1 MDEHVIRAT
10 RGGRRHELEA
20 DPARSKRAHELDVR
34 QRRGLA
40 GADEDDLGLERERGG
55 EIVEPKRPRILRR
68 PIGDDALGAD
78 DEIARDPAIADQ
90 NPAPLPSADEVLH
103 GRFAGE
109 LHAEDYMIR
118 IERRAA
124 VPGAEDWD
132 WPAGLDPV
140 LRRVLARRPIASPAE
155 LELKLKHLV
164 PVGRFGALAR
174 AVELLRAHR
183 EDRIVIVGDFDAD
196 GATSAALAVLTLRDL
211 GFADVRFFIPDRFAL
226 GYGLSPEAVDALAT
240 QEPRLIVTV
249 DNGISSVAGVAAA
262 RARGIDVLVT
272 DHHLP
277 PTVLPDANAIVNP
290 NLADSDFPGKQL
302 AGVGV
307 LFYVLAAL
315 GKAVG
320 SPTAVSQYLDLVAL
334 GTVADLVRLDRL
346 NRILVAEGIARIRA
360 GACRPGVR
368 ALCEVA
374 GVAASE
380 ATAETLGFHV
390 APRLNA
396 AGRLDDMTIG
406 VRCLLASSNAEAASL
421 AATLHDLNRDRRAL
435 EAQMQAEALA
445 LLESTPEFD
454 RAALPCL
461 ICLLAPNWHEG
472 LVGLIASR
480 IKDRYHRPTF
490 AFAPA
495 EGGLLKGS
503 GRSIAGFHLRDA
515 LADVD
520 ARHPGLIARYGGH
533 AMAAGLTLP
542 AAGFERVRQ
551 ALEEVAAAKLEAESL
566 TARTLT
572 DGELAPEEM
581 TLTVARALRDFGP
594 WGQGFP
600 EPCFDGRFELV
611 DRRLLKEAHLKMT
624 LRPVAGRATVD
635 AIAFNRGDSDWPAGT
650 ELQCVYRLAVND
662 YRATSRV
669 QLVVSHVD
677 AVS

>member
-1 MDEHVIRAT
+1 
-10 RGGRRHELEA
+10 
-20 DPARSKRAHELDVR
+20 
-34 QRRGLA
+34 
-40 GADEDDLGLERERGG
+40 
-55 EIVEPKRPRILRR
+55 
-68 PIGDDALGAD
+68 
-78 DEIARDPAIADQ
+78 
-90 NPAPLPSADEVLH
+90 
-103 GRFAGE
+103 
-109 LHAEDYMIR
+109 MIR
-118 IERRAA
+118 IERRTAI
-124 VPGAEDWD
+124 PGADGWD
-132 WPAGLDPV
+132 WPSGLHPV

-164 PVGRFGALAR
+164 PVGQFGALGR
-174 AVELLRAHR
+174 AVELLIAHR
-183 EDRIVIVGDFDAD
+183 DDRIVIVGDFDAD

-226 GYGLSPEAVDALAT
+226 GYGLSPEAVDALRI

-277 PTVLPDANAIVNP
+277 PAVLPDANAIVNP

-315 GKAVG
+315 GRALG
-320 SPTAVSQYLDLVAL
+320 SPTAVSRYLDLVAL

-346 NRILVAEGIARIRA
+346 NRILVAEGIGRIRA

-374 GVAASE
+374 GVVASE

-406 VRCLLASSNAEAASL
+406 VRCLLATSDAEAAPL
-421 AATLHDLNRDRRAL
+421 AATLHELNRDRRAL
-435 EAQMQAEALA
+435 ETRMQEEALA
-445 LLESTPEFD
+445 LLETTPLD
-454 RAALPCL
+454 HATLPSL
-461 ICLLAPNWHEG
+461 ICLSAPNWHEG

-495 EGGLLKGS
+495 DGGMLKGS
-503 GRSIAGFHLRDA
+503 GRSIVGFHLRDA

-520 ARHPGLIARYGGH
+520 ARYPGLIVRYGGH

-542 AAGFERVRQ
+542 AAGFERLRQ
-551 ALEEVAAAKLEAESL
+551 ALGEVAAAKLEADSL

-581 TLTVARALRDFGP
+581 TLVVARALRDFGP

-600 EPCFDGRFELV
+600 EPSFDGRFELV
-611 DRRLLKEAHLKMT
+611 DQRLLKDMHLKMT
-624 LRPVAGRATVD
+624 LRPVAGRTTVS
-635 AIAFNRGDSDWPAGT
+635 AIAFNRGAADWPAGT
-650 ELQCVYRLAVND
+650 ELQCVYRLTVND
-662 YRATSRV
+662 YQAISQV

>member
-1 MDEHVIRAT
+1 
-10 RGGRRHELEA
+10 
-20 DPARSKRAHELDVR
+20 
-34 QRRGLA
+34 
-40 GADEDDLGLERERGG
+40 
-55 EIVEPKRPRILRR
+55 
-68 PIGDDALGAD
+68 
-78 DEIARDPAIADQ
+78 
-90 NPAPLPSADEVLH
+90 
-103 GRFAGE
+103 
-109 LHAEDYMIR
+109 MIR
-118 IERRAA
+118 IERRTAI
-124 VPGAEDWD
+124 PGADGWN
-132 WPAGLDPV
+132 WPEGLHPV

-164 PVGRFGALAR
+164 PVGQFSALAR
-174 AVELLRAHR
+174 AVELLIAHR
-183 EDRIVIVGDFDAD
+183 DDRIVIVGDFDAD

-226 GYGLSPEAVDALAT
+226 GYGLSPEAVDALRV

-249 DNGISSVAGVAAA
+249 DNGISSVAGVKAA

-277 PTVLPDANAIVNP
+277 PAVLPDANAIVNP

-315 GKAVG
+315 GRTMGA
-320 SPTAVSQYLDLVAL
+320 PTAVSKYLDLVAL

-346 NRILVAEGIARIRA
+346 NRILVAEGIGRIRA

-406 VRCLLASSNAEAASL
+406 VRCLLATSDAEAARL
-421 AATLHDLNRDRRAL
+421 AATLHELNRDRRAL
-435 EAQMQAEALA
+435 EARMQEEALA
-445 LLESTPEFD
+445 LLESTELD
-454 RAALPCL
+454 RTTLPSL
-461 ICLLAPNWHEG
+461 ICLSAPGWHEG

-495 EGGLLKGS
+495 DGGMLKGS
-503 GRSIAGFHLRDA
+503 GRSIGGFHLRDA

-520 ARHPGLIARYGGH
+520 ARNPGLIARYGGH

-542 AAGFERVRQ
+542 AAGFERLRQ
-551 ALEEVAAAKLEAESL
+551 ALEEVAATKLEADAL
-566 TARTLT
+566 AARALT

-581 TLTVARALRDFGP
+581 TLAVARALRDFGP

-611 DRRLLKEAHLKMT
+611 DQRVLKETHLKMT
-624 LRPVAGRATVD
+624 LRPVAGRATVS
-635 AIAFNRGDSDWPAGT
+635 AIAFNRGATDWPAGT
-650 ELQCVYRLAVND
+650 ELHCVYRLTVND
-662 YRATSRV
+662 YQAMSQV

>member
-1 MDEHVIRAT
+1 
-10 RGGRRHELEA
+10 
-20 DPARSKRAHELDVR
+20 
-34 QRRGLA
+34 
-40 GADEDDLGLERERGG
+40 
-55 EIVEPKRPRILRR
+55 
-68 PIGDDALGAD
+68 
-78 DEIARDPAIADQ
+78 
-90 NPAPLPSADEVLH
+90 
-103 GRFAGE
+103 
-109 LHAEDYMIR
+109 MIR
-118 IERRAA
+118 IERRLA
-124 VPGAEDWD
+124 VPGAESWD
-132 WPAGLDPV
+132 WPVGLHPV

-174 AVELLRAHR
+174 AVELLTAHR
-183 EDRIVIVGDFDAD
+183 DDRIVIVGDFDAD
-196 GATSAALAVLTLRDL
+196 GATSAALGVLTLRDL

-226 GYGLSPEAVDALAT
+226 GYGLSPEAVDPVAA
-240 QEPRLIVTV
+240 QEPRLLVTV

-277 PTVLPDANAIVNP
+277 PAVLPDANAIVNP
-290 NLADSDFPGKQL
+290 NLPDSDFPGKQL

-374 GVAASE
+374 GVAARE

-406 VRCLLASSNAEAASL
+406 VRCLLAESDAEAARL

-435 EAQMQAEALA
+435 EARMQEEALA
-445 LLESTPEFD
+445 LLESTELD
-454 RAALPCL
+454 QATLPSL
-461 ICLLAPNWHEG
+461 ICLSAPNWHEG

-495 EGGLLKGS
+495 EGGMLKGS

-520 ARHPGLIARYGGH
+520 VRHPGLIVRYGGH

-542 AAGFERVRQ
+542 AAGLERLRH
-551 ALEEVAAAKLEAESL
+551 ALEEVAAEKLEADAL
-566 TARTLT
+566 AARALT
-572 DGELAPEEM
+572 DGELLPEEM

-600 EPCFDGRFELV
+600 EPSFDGRFELV
-611 DRRLLKEAHLKMT
+611 DRRLLKDAHLKMT
-624 LRPVAGRATVD
+624 LRPLASDAKIE
-635 AIAFNRGDSDWPAGT
+635 AIAFNRGDTDWPAGT
-650 ELQCVYRLAVND
+650 ELHCVYRLAIND

>member
-1 MDEHVIRAT
+1 MT
-10 RGGRRHELEA
+10 
-20 DPARSKRAHELDVR
+20 
-34 QRRGLA
+34 
-40 GADEDDLGLERERGG
+40 
-55 EIVEPKRPRILRR
+55 
-68 PIGDDALGAD
+68 
-78 DEIARDPAIADQ
+78 
-90 NPAPLPSADEVLH
+90 
-103 GRFAGE
+103 
-109 LHAEDYMIR
+109 R
-118 IERRAA
+118 IERRPA
-124 VPGAEDWD
+124 VSGADDWD
-132 WPAGLDPV
+132 WPAGLHPV
-140 LRRVLARRPIASPAE
+140 LRRVLARRALNSPAE

-164 PVGRFGALAR
+164 PVGQFSALAR
-174 AVELLRAHR
+174 AVELLITHR
-183 EDRIVIVGDFDAD
+183 NDRIVIVGDFDAD

-226 GYGLSPEAVDALAT
+226 GYGLSPEAVDALAA
-240 QEPRLIVTV
+240 QEPRLLVTV

-277 PTVLPDANAIVNP
+277 PAVLPDANAIVNP
-290 NLADSDFPGKQL
+290 NLVDSDFPGKQL

-406 VRCLLASSNAEAASL
+406 VRCLLAASDAEAARL
-421 AATLHDLNRDRRAL
+421 ASTLHDLNRDRRAL
-435 EAQMQAEALA
+435 EARMQTEALE
-445 LLESTPEFD
+445 LLESATELD
-454 RAALPCL
+454 QAALPGL
-461 ICLLAPNWHEG
+461 ICLRGANWHEG

-490 AFAPA
+490 AFAPG
-495 EGGLLKGS
+495 EGGMLKGS
-503 GRSIAGFHLRDA
+503 GRSIPGFHLRDA

-520 ARHPGLIARYGGH
+520 ARHPGLIVRYGGH

-542 AAGFERVRQ
+542 AAGFERVQQ
-551 ALEEVAAAKLEAESL
+551 ALEEVAAAKLEADSL
-566 TARTLT
+566 AARVFT
-572 DGELAPEEM
+572 DGELAPDEM
-581 TLTVARALRDFGP
+581 TLKVARVLRDFGP

-611 DRRLLKEAHLKMT
+611 NQRLLKESHLKMI
-624 LRPVAGRATVD
+624 LRPLFGRATVD
-635 AIAFNRGDSDWPAGT
+635 AIAFNRGAEDWPAGT
-650 ELQCVYRLAVND
+650 KLHCVYRLTVND
-662 YRATSRV
+662 YQATSKV

>member
-1 MDEHVIRAT
+1 MV
-10 RGGRRHELEA
+10 
-20 DPARSKRAHELDVR
+20 
-34 QRRGLA
+34 
-40 GADEDDLGLERERGG
+40 
-55 EIVEPKRPRILRR
+55 
-68 PIGDDALGAD
+68 
-78 DEIARDPAIADQ
+78 
-90 NPAPLPSADEVLH
+90 
-103 GRFAGE
+103 
-109 LHAEDYMIR
+109 R
-118 IERRAA
+118 IERRSAT
-124 VPGAEDWD
+124 PGAEGWE
-132 WPAGLDPV
+132 WPHGLNPV

-174 AVELLRAHR
+174 AVDLLLAHR
-183 EDRIVIVGDFDAD
+183 DERIVIVGDFDAD
-196 GATSAALAVLTLRDL
+196 GATSAALGVLTLRDL

-226 GYGLSPEAVDALAT
+226 GYGLSPEAVDALAD
-240 QEPRLIVTV
+240 QAPRLIVTV

-277 PTVLPDANAIVNP
+277 PAVLPDANAIVNP

-307 LFYVLAAL
+307 LFYVLAAV
-315 GKAVG
+315 GKAAG

-334 GTVADLVRLDRL
+334 GTVADLVHLDRL

-360 GACRPGVR
+360 GSCRPGIR

-374 GVAASE
+374 GVRASD

-406 VRCLLASSNAEAASL
+406 VRCLLAESAAEATQL

-435 EAQMQAEALA
+435 EARMQGEALE
-445 LLESTPEFD
+445 LLES
-454 RAALPCL
+454 AAELKRETLPSV
-461 ICLLAPNWHEG
+461 ICLYSDGWHEG

-480 IKDRYHRPTF
+480 IKERYHRPTF
-490 AFAPA
+490 AFAPG
-495 EGGLLKGS
+495 EGGMLKGS

-515 LADVD
+515 LAEVD
-520 ARHPGLIARYGGH
+520 ARHPGLIVRYGGH

-542 AAGFERVRQ
+542 AAAFEPLQR
-551 ALEEVAAAKLEAESL
+551 ALEDVGAAKLETDAL
-566 TARTLT
+566 TQRVLT
-572 DGELAPEEM
+572 DGELAPDEM
-581 TLTVARALRDFGP
+581 TLAVARALRDFGP

-600 EPCFDGRFELV
+600 EPCFDGCFELV
-611 DRRLLKEAHLKMT
+611 DQRLLKDAHLKMT
-624 LRPVAGRATVD
+624 LRPLESRATVS
-635 AIAFNRGDSDWPAGT
+635 AIAFNRGATDWPAGAQ
-650 ELQCVYRLAVND
+650 LRVVYRLAVND
-662 YRATSRV
+662 WQATSSV
-669 QLVVSHVD
+669 QLVVSHID

>member
-1 MDEHVIRAT
+1 VI
-10 RGGRRHELEA
+10 
-20 DPARSKRAHELDVR
+20 
-34 QRRGLA
+34 
-40 GADEDDLGLERERGG
+40 
-55 EIVEPKRPRILRR
+55 
-68 PIGDDALGAD
+68 
-78 DEIARDPAIADQ
+78 
-90 NPAPLPSADEVLH
+90 
-103 GRFAGE
+103 
-109 LHAEDYMIR
+109 
-118 IERRAA
+118 
-124 VPGAEDWD
+124 PGAEGWD
-132 WPAGLDPV
+132 WPVGLHPV

-164 PVGRFGALAR
+164 PVGQFGALAR
-174 AVELLRAHR
+174 AVEVLLAHR
-183 EDRIVIVGDFDAD
+183 DDRILIVGDFDAD

-211 GFADVRFFIPDRFAL
+211 GFADVRFFIPDRFTL
-226 GYGLSPEAVDALAT
+226 GYGLSAEAVDVLGM

-277 PTVLPDANAIVNP
+277 PAVLPDANAIVNP
-290 NLADSDFPGKQL
+290 NLVDSDFPGKQL

-315 GKAVG
+315 GRALG
-320 SPTAVSQYLDLVAL
+320 SPTVVSRYLDLVAL

-346 NRILVAEGIARIRA
+346 NRILVAEGISRIRA
-360 GACRPGVR
+360 GACRPGLR

-406 VRCLLASSNAEAASL
+406 VRCLLATSDVEAARL
-421 AATLHDLNRDRRAL
+421 AATLHELNRDRRAL
-435 EAQMQAEALA
+435 EAHMQEEALA
-445 LLESTPEFD
+445 LLESAGLEHAT
-454 RAALPCL
+454 LPNL
-461 ICLLAPNWHEG
+461 ICLSAPNWHEG

-495 EGGLLKGS
+495 DGGMLKGS

-520 ARHPGLIARYGGH
+520 ARHPGLITRYGGH

-542 AAGFERVRQ
+542 AAGFERLRQ
-551 ALEEVAAAKLEAESL
+551 ALGEVAAAKLEADAL
-566 TARTLT
+566 AARALT

-581 TLTVARALRDFGP
+581 TLAVARELRDFGP

-611 DRRLLKEAHLKMT
+611 DQRLLKETHLKMT
-624 LRPVAGRATVD
+624 LRPVAGRTTVS
-635 AIAFNRGDSDWPAGT
+635 AIAFNRGAADWPAGT
-650 ELQCVYRLAVND
+650 ELHCVYRLAVND
-662 YRATSRV
+662 YQAMSRV
-669 QLVVSHVD
+669 QLVISHVD

>member
-1 MDEHVIRAT
+1 
-10 RGGRRHELEA
+10 
-20 DPARSKRAHELDVR
+20 
-34 QRRGLA
+34 
-40 GADEDDLGLERERGG
+40 
-55 EIVEPKRPRILRR
+55 
-68 PIGDDALGAD
+68 
-78 DEIARDPAIADQ
+78 
-90 NPAPLPSADEVLH
+90 
-103 GRFAGE
+103 
-109 LHAEDYMIR
+109 MIR
-118 IERRAA
+118 IERRTAI
-124 VPGAEDWD
+124 PGADGWD
-132 WPAGLDPV
+132 WPEGLHPV
-140 LRRVLARRPIASPAE
+140 LRRVLARRSIASPAE

-164 PVGRFGALAR
+164 PVGQFGALAR
-174 AVELLRAHR
+174 AVELLLAHR
-183 EDRIVIVGDFDAD
+183 DDRIVIVGDFDAD

-226 GYGLSPEAVDALAT
+226 GYGLSPEAVDALLT

-277 PTVLPDANAIVNP
+277 PAVLPDANAIVNP

-315 GKAVG
+315 GRALG
-320 SPTAVSQYLDLVAL
+320 MPTAVSRYLDLVAL

-346 NRILVAEGIARIRA
+346 NRILVSEGIGRIRA

-406 VRCLLASSNAEAASL
+406 VRCLLATSDAEAAPL
-421 AATLHDLNRDRRAL
+421 AATLHELNRDRRAL
-435 EAQMQAEALA
+435 EARMQEEALA
-445 LLESTPEFD
+445 LLESTD
-454 RAALPCL
+454 LDGATLPSL
-461 ICLLAPNWHEG
+461 ICLSAPSWHEG

-495 EGGLLKGS
+495 DGGMLKGS

-520 ARHPGLIARYGGH
+520 AQHPGLIVRYGGH
-533 AMAAGLTLP
+533 AMAAGLTVA
-542 AAGFERVRQ
+542 AAGFERLRQ
-551 ALEEVAAAKLEAESL
+551 ALVEVAAAKLEADSL
-566 TARTLT
+566 AARTLT

-600 EPCFDGRFELV
+600 EPCFDGHFELV
-611 DRRLLKEAHLKMT
+611 DHRLLKDAHLKMT
-624 LRPVAGRATVD
+624 LRPVAGRTTVS
-635 AIAFNRGDSDWPAGT
+635 AIAFNRGAADWAAGT
-650 ELQCVYRLAVND
+650 QLHCVYRLTVND
-662 YRATSRV
+662 YQAMPQL

>member
-1 MDEHVIRAT
+1 
-10 RGGRRHELEA
+10 
-20 DPARSKRAHELDVR
+20 
-34 QRRGLA
+34 
-40 GADEDDLGLERERGG
+40 
-55 EIVEPKRPRILRR
+55 
-68 PIGDDALGAD
+68 
-78 DEIARDPAIADQ
+78 
-90 NPAPLPSADEVLH
+90 
-103 GRFAGE
+103 
-109 LHAEDYMIR
+109 
-118 IERRAA
+118 
-124 VPGAEDWD
+124 
-132 WPAGLDPV
+132 
-140 LRRVLARRPIASPAE
+140 
-155 LELKLKHLV
+155 
-164 PVGRFGALAR
+164 
-174 AVELLRAHR
+174 
-183 EDRIVIVGDFDAD
+183 
-196 GATSAALAVLTLRDL
+196 L
-211 GFADVRFFIPDRFAL
+211 GFADVRFFIPDRFTL
-226 GYGLSPEAVDALAT
+226 GYGLSAEAVDVLGM

-277 PTVLPDANAIVNP
+277 PAVLPDANAIVNP
-290 NLADSDFPGKQL
+290 NLVDSDFPGKQL

-315 GKAVG
+315 GRALG
-320 SPTAVSQYLDLVAL
+320 SPPVVSRYLDLVAL

-346 NRILVAEGIARIRA
+346 NRILVAEGISRIRA
-360 GACRPGVR
+360 GACRPGLR

-406 VRCLLASSNAEAASL
+406 VRCLLATSDVEAARL
-421 AATLHDLNRDRRAL
+421 AATLHELNRDRRAL
-435 EAQMQAEALA
+435 EAHMQEEALA
-445 LLESTPEFD
+445 LLESAGLEHAT
-454 RAALPCL
+454 LPNL
-461 ICLLAPNWHEG
+461 ICLSAPNWHEG

-495 EGGLLKGS
+495 DGGMLKGS

-520 ARHPGLIARYGGH
+520 ARHPGLITRYGGH

-542 AAGFERVRQ
+542 AAGFERLRQ
-551 ALEEVAAAKLEAESL
+551 ALGEVAAAKLEADAL
-566 TARTLT
+566 AARALT

-581 TLTVARALRDFGP
+581 TLAVARELRDFGP

-611 DRRLLKEAHLKMT
+611 DQRLLKETHLKMT
-624 LRPVAGRATVD
+624 LRPVAGRTTVS
-635 AIAFNRGDSDWPAGT
+635 AIAFNRGAADWPAGT
-650 ELQCVYRLAVND
+650 ELHCVYRLAVND
-662 YRATSRV
+662 YQAMSRV
-669 QLVVSHVD
+669 QLVISHVD

>member
-1 MDEHVIRAT
+1 
-10 RGGRRHELEA
+10 
-20 DPARSKRAHELDVR
+20 
-34 QRRGLA
+34 
-40 GADEDDLGLERERGG
+40 
-55 EIVEPKRPRILRR
+55 
-68 PIGDDALGAD
+68 
-78 DEIARDPAIADQ
+78 
-90 NPAPLPSADEVLH
+90 
-103 GRFAGE
+103 
-109 LHAEDYMIR
+109 MIR
-118 IERRAA
+118 IERRPANS
-124 VPGAEDWD
+124 GADAWD
-132 WPAGLDPV
+132 WPEGLHPV
-140 LRRVLARRPIASPAE
+140 LRRVLARRALDSPAE

-164 PVGRFGALAR
+164 PVGQFGALAR
-174 AVELLRAHR
+174 AVELLIAHR
-183 EDRIVIVGDFDAD
+183 DDRIVVVGDFDAD

-226 GYGLSPEAVDALAT
+226 GYGLSPEAVEALAP
-240 QEPRLIVTV
+240 QEPRLLVTV

-277 PTVLPDANAIVNP
+277 PAVLPDANAIVNP
-290 NLADSDFPGKQL
+290 NLVDSDFPGKQL

-315 GKAVG
+315 GKALG

-360 GACRPGVR
+360 GSCRPGVR

-406 VRCLLASSNAEAASL
+406 VRCLLAQSDAEAARL
-421 AATLHDLNRDRRAL
+421 AAKLHELNRDRRAL
-435 EAQMQAEALA
+435 EARMQAEALE
-445 LLESTPEFD
+445 LLAAVTELD
-454 RAALPCL
+454 QAALPNV
-461 ICLLAPNWHEG
+461 ICLHAENWHEG

-490 AFAPA
+490 AFAPG
-495 EGGLLKGS
+495 EGGMLKGS

-520 ARHPGLIARYGGH
+520 ARHPGLITRYGGH

-542 AAGFERVRQ
+542 AAGFARVRQ
-551 ALEEVAAAKLEAESL
+551 ALEEVAAAKLEADSL
-566 TARTLT
+566 AARALT

-600 EPCFDGRFELV
+600 EPCFDGRFVLV
-611 DRRLLKEAHLKMT
+611 DRRLLKDTHLKMT
-624 LRPVAGRATVD
+624 LRPLLGGATID
-635 AIAFNRGDSDWPAGT
+635 AIAFNRGAEDWPAGT
-650 ELQCVYRLAVND
+650 ELHCVYRLSIND
-662 YRATSRV
+662 YQATSKV
-669 QLVVSHVD
+669 QLVVAHVD

>member
-1 MDEHVIRAT
+1 
-10 RGGRRHELEA
+10 
-20 DPARSKRAHELDVR
+20 
-34 QRRGLA
+34 
-40 GADEDDLGLERERGG
+40 
-55 EIVEPKRPRILRR
+55 
-68 PIGDDALGAD
+68 
-78 DEIARDPAIADQ
+78 
-90 NPAPLPSADEVLH
+90 
-103 GRFAGE
+103 
-109 LHAEDYMIR
+109 
-118 IERRAA
+118 
-124 VPGAEDWD
+124 
-132 WPAGLDPV
+132 
-140 LRRVLARRPIASPAE
+140 
-155 LELKLKHLV
+155 
-164 PVGRFGALAR
+164 
-174 AVELLRAHR
+174 
-183 EDRIVIVGDFDAD
+183 
-196 GATSAALAVLTLRDL
+196 
-211 GFADVRFFIPDRFAL
+211 
-226 GYGLSPEAVDALAT
+226 
-240 QEPRLIVTV
+240 
-249 DNGISSVAGVAAA
+249 
-262 RARGIDVLVT
+262 
-272 DHHLP
+272 
-277 PTVLPDANAIVNP
+277 VLPDANAIVNP

-374 GVAASE
+374 GVAARE

-406 VRCLLASSNAEAASL
+406 VRCLLAESDAEAARL

-435 EAQMQAEALA
+435 EARMQEEALA
-445 LLESTPEFD
+445 LLESTELD
-454 RAALPCL
+454 QATLPSL
-461 ICLLAPNWHEG
+461 ICLSAPNWHEG

-495 EGGLLKGS
+495 EGGMLKGS

-520 ARHPGLIARYGGH
+520 VRHPGLIVRYGGH

-542 AAGFERVRQ
+542 AAGLERLRH
-551 ALEEVAAAKLEAESL
+551 ALEEVAAEKLEADAL
-566 TARTLT
+566 AARALT

-600 EPCFDGRFELV
+600 EPSFDGRFELV
-611 DRRLLKEAHLKMT
+611 DRRLLKDAHLKMT
-624 LRPVAGRATVD
+624 LRPLASDAKIE
-635 AIAFNRGDSDWPAGT
+635 AIAFNRGDTDWPAGT
-650 ELQCVYRLAVND
+650 ELHCVYRLAIND